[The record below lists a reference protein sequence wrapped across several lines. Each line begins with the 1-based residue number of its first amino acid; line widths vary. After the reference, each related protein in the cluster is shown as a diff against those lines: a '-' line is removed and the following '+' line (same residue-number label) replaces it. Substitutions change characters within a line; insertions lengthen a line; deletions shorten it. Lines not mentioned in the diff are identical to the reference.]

1 MASIKISGDTSGE
14 ITISAPAVAGTNT
27 LTLPASTSTIA
38 TTDVATNTPIFAVRI
53 LSTQTIS
60 DATET
65 KIAFDGE
72 EIDTDNAFDSTTNYR
87 FTVPA
92 GKAGK
97 YKFDLLVRVDANNN
111 TDLRTGIARI
121 YKNGSIFKGSY
132 NNYSVNDI
140 RAISFSL
147 SCIAD
152 LSVGDYIE
160 AYVNVDAVDN
170 NDSAI
175 NGGTYSQ
182 FSGHRLIG

>member
-1 MASIKISGDTSGE
+1 MSSIKLTGDTSGE

-38 TTDVATNTPIFAVRI
+38 TTDVATNTPIFAVR
-53 LSTQTIS
+53 LASTQTIS
-60 DATET
+60 DATDT
-65 KIAFDGE
+65 KIAFDTE

-87 FTVPA
+87 FTVPT

-97 YKFDLLVRVDANNN
+97 YKFDLLVRVDSN
-111 TDLRTGIARI
+111 TSNDLRTGIARI

-132 NNYSVNDI
+132 NNYSTNDI
-140 RAISFSL
+140 RAVSFNV

-160 AYVNVDAVDN
+160 AYTNVNTIDN
-170 NDSAI
+170 GSVSI
-175 NGGTYSQ
+175 NGGTFSQ